1 MAIDYKHFK
10 DKLEGEK
17 KLLEEE
23 LKKIGRRN
31 PDNPS
36 DWEALPAERDSSQA
50 DDNTVADSIEDYEE
64 NVAIV
69 NTLEAR
75 YQDTKLAL
83 DKIEKGTYGICEIGD
98 KEIEVARLE
107 ANPSAHTCKK
117 HMK

>member
-10 DKLEGEK
+10 DKLEEEK

-36 DWEALPAERDSSQA
+36 DWEAIPTERDSSQA
-50 DDNTVADSIEDYEE
+50 DENTVADSIEDYEE

-69 NTLEAR
+69 NTLETR
-75 YQDTKLAL
+75 YNDVKNSLE
-83 DKIEKGTYGICEIGD
+83 KIEKGTYGICEIGD
-98 KEIEVARLE
+98 KEIEEARLE
-107 ANPSAHTCKK
+107 VNPSARTCKK